1 MAARGTTLHRDA
13 GPWGWVFMAFLAA
26 ALGLQL
32 AALALPFV
40 HVSVFLAGAQDYRLV
55 HTAQL
60 LWQQKLY
67 LLAGLIVGFSVIFPF
82 VKIAGITVA
91 WLLLAPGPLRS
102 RLLGTLSK
110 LGKWSMIDPL
120 AVCLLVVFA
129 SDQWA
134 VSADTKPGVICF
146 LAAITIAMV
155 LSSIA
160 QHCDRLSAAADT
172 EPRDRTAARVTLE
185 FPWTVVVPGAL
196 CIAACAFVSTLDVPL
211 LQVHQFLLKDNAFGL
226 VEAGAALFASHQWA
240 LALLVWGGLIVAPA
254 AVIAAQFAFWLI
266 PASRP
271 RQRLAW
277 HGISFLRE
285 WSMLEVFAVAL
296 ALFLSEGGG
305 FIKTEMRAGFWVLF
319 GAIGAQ
325 LVSNVAAWLALRS
338 SLRSTSAPSG
348 AAH

>member
-1 MAARGTTLHRDA
+1 MAATRTTLHRDA
-13 GPWGWVFMAFLAA
+13 GLWGWAFLALLAA
-26 ALGLQL
+26 ALGLQV
-32 AALALPFV
+32 AALTLPFV

-60 LWQQKLY
+60 MWEAKLY
-67 LLAGLIVGFSVIFPF
+67 LLAGLIVGFSVVFPF
-82 VKIAGITVA
+82 VKIAGIALA
-91 WLLLAPGPLRS
+91 WLGMMPGPARS
-102 RLLGTLSK
+102 WLLEALGK

-146 LAAITIAMV
+146 LCAIAISMV
-155 LSSIA
+155 LSAIA
-160 QHCDRLSAAADT
+160 QHRDRLPAAADT
-172 EPRDRTAARVTLE
+172 ERSDRAAARVTLD
-185 FPWTVVVPGAL
+185 FPWTLIVPGAL
-196 CIAACAFVSTLDVPL
+196 CAAACAFVSTLNAPL
-211 LQVHQFLLKDNAFGL
+211 LQVHQFLLKDTAFGL
-226 VEAGAALFASHQWA
+226 VEAGGALFASHQWA
-240 LALLVWGGLIVAPA
+240 LALLVWGGLIVVPA

-266 PASRP
+266 PAARP

-325 LVSNVAAWLALRS
+325 LVSNVTVRMALRS
-338 SLRSTSAPSG
+338 SLRATSAAPP
-348 AAH
+348 AAP

>member
-1 MAARGTTLHRDA
+1 
-13 GPWGWVFMAFLAA
+13 MAFLAA
-26 ALGLQL
+26 ALGLQV
-32 AALALPFV
+32 AALTLPFV

-67 LLAGLIVGFSVIFPF
+67 LLAGLIIGFSVIFPF
-82 VKIAGITVA
+82 VKIAGISVA
-91 WLLLAPGPLRS
+91 WLGMKPGKARS
-102 RLLGTLSK
+102 GLLGALGK

-146 LAAITIAMV
+146 LGAISISMV
-155 LSSIA
+155 LSSVA
-160 QHCDRLSAAADT
+160 QHRDRLPDSADM
-172 EPRDRTAARVTLE
+172 ERSDRAAARVTLE
-185 FPWTVVVPGAL
+185 FPWTLIVPGAL
-196 CIAACAFVSTLDVPL
+196 CAAACAFVSTLDVPL

-254 AVIAAQFAFWLI
+254 TVIAAQFAFWLI
-266 PASRP
+266 PAARP
-271 RQRLAW
+271 RQRRAW
-277 HGISFLRE
+277 HAISFLRE

-305 FIKTEMRAGFWVLF
+305 FIRTEMRAGFWVLF

-325 LVSNVAAWLALRS
+325 LVSNVTAWLALRS
-338 SLRSTSAPSG
+338 SLRATH
-348 AAH
+348 AAGPAAT

>member
-1 MAARGTTLHRDA
+1 
-13 GPWGWVFMAFLAA
+13 VFLAFLAA
-26 ALGLQL
+26 ALGLQVT
-32 AALALPFV
+32 ALALPFV

-60 LWQQKLY
+60 LWEAKLY

-82 VKIAGITVA
+82 VKIAGIAVA
-91 WLLLAPGPLRS
+91 WLGMTPGRARS
-102 RLLGTLSK
+102 GLLGALGK

-146 LAAITIAMV
+146 LGAITISMV
-155 LSSIA
+155 LSAVA
-160 QHCDRLSAAADT
+160 QHRDRQSAAGGSASDT
-172 EPRDRTAARVTLE
+172 GTAARITLE
-185 FPWTVVVPGAL
+185 FPWTVIVPGAL
-196 CIAACAFVSTLDVPL
+196 CTAACAFVSTLDVPL
-211 LQVHQFLLKDNAFGL
+211 LQVNQFLLKGNSFGL
-226 VEAGAALFASHQWA
+226 VEAGEALSANRHWA
-240 LALLVWGGLIVAPA
+240 LALLVWGGLVVAPV
-254 AVIAAQFAFWLI
+254 AVIAAQFAFWII

-277 HGISFLRE
+277 YGISFMRE

-296 ALFLSEGGG
+296 ALFLAEGGG
-305 FIKTEMRAGFWVLF
+305 FIKTEMRTGFWVLF

-325 LVSNVAAWLALRS
+325 LVSNLAVWLALRS
-338 SLRSTSAPSG
+338 SLRAPR
-348 AAH
+348 AASPTVT

>member
-13 GPWGWVFMAFLAA
+13 GPWGWVFMACLAA

-40 HVSVFLAGAQDYRLV
+40 HVSVFLAGAEDYRLV

-67 LLAGLIVGFSVIFPF
+67 LLAGLIIGFSVIFPF
-82 VKIAGITVA
+82 VKIAGIAVA
-91 WLLLAPGPLRS
+91 WLGMAPGKARS
-102 RLLGTLSK
+102 GLLGALGK

-146 LAAITIAMV
+146 LCAITISMV
-155 LSSIA
+155 LSAVA
-160 QHCDRLSAAADT
+160 QHRDRLPRSADT
-172 EPRDRTAARVTLE
+172 EQSDRAAARVTLQ
-185 FPWTVVVPGAL
+185 FPWTVIVPGAL
-196 CIAACAFVSTLDVPL
+196 CTAACAFVSTLDTPL

-226 VEAGAALFASHQWA
+226 VEAGGALFASHQWA

-266 PASRP
+266 PAARP

-285 WSMLEVFAVAL
+285 WSMLEVFPVAL

-325 LVSNVAAWLALRS
+325 LVSNVAVWMALRS
-338 SLRSTSAPSG
+338 SLRSTGAPSG